1 MKSDSFKGYLYVL
14 ISAAGFSIVPLL
26 AKYTLDAGMNSET
39 VLTYRFIIAGLFF
52 ILYSLYNRQSL
63 IVDKTTAIKLVGI
76 GLLYALESAI
86 FFEAFKYISP
96 GMGQLLFQINPIMVA
111 IAAFFVFKEKLSFNV
126 ITALLLVV
134 VGCGLLF
141 WEPSTFVTPFG
152 VFLVI
157 LAAIFYTT
165 YVIVG
170 KDILSTVEPIVVT
183 TYLTVSCGL
192 FLTFYSFLTSNFLA
206 ITSTNVAIAIAI
218 LGIFSTIISI
228 LAFSIGL
235 KLLDASVASILCAL
249 EPVITVGLAYIIF
262 GDTLNTIQIIGAIL
276 IILSMIVID
285 LKPKSK
291 SDATGDLDSI

>member
-1 MKSDSFKGYLYVL
+1 
-14 ISAAGFSIVPLL
+14 
-26 AKYTLDAGMNSET
+26 
-39 VLTYRFIIAGLFF
+39 
-52 ILYSLYNRQSL
+52 
-63 IVDKTTAIKLVGI
+63 
-76 GLLYALESAI
+76 
-86 FFEAFKYISP
+86 
-96 GMGQLLFQINPIMVA
+96 MGQLLFQINPIMVA

-165 YVIVG
+165 YVILG
-170 KDILSTVEPIVVT
+170 KEILSTVEPLVVT
-183 TYLTVSCGL
+183 TYLTVSCGI
-192 FLTFYSFLTSNFLA
+192 FLTIYSFLTSNFLP
-206 ITSTNVAIAIAI
+206 ITHTNVAIAIAI

-235 KLLDASVASILCAL
+235 KMLDASVASILCAL

-285 LKPKSK
+285 LKPRSQ
-291 SDATGDLDSI
+291 SDTAGDLDSI